1 MNRTN
6 DVVLLIAR
14 LAVAALFLPSGI
26 AKLAGLSGFA
36 AVLAS
41 KGVPFPELLALVGAL
56 AEVAGPVALLLG
68 TAPRLTAVVLVAFTI
83 VATLIS
89 HGFWDAPEA
98 ARKAQEIQ
106 FFKNLAIIGGLL
118 FYFVS
123 GPGAF
128 RVSAALFGFRSARLA
143 QAS

>member
-6 DVVLLIAR
+6 DFVLLVAR
-14 LAVAALFLPSGI
+14 LAVAALFLPSGFS
-26 AKLAGLSGFA
+26 KLFGLSGFA
-36 AVLAS
+36 AFLAG
-41 KGVPFPELLALVGAL
+41 KGVPFPEVLAFVGAA
-56 AEVAGPVALLLG
+56 AEVAGPVALVLG
-68 TAPRLTAVVLVAFTI
+68 IAPRLTAVALVAFTL

-89 HGFWDAPEA
+89 HAYWDVPEA

-106 FFKNLAIIGGLL
+106 FFKNVAIVGGLL

-128 RVSAALFGFRSARLA
+128 RLSALFGERPARLA
-143 QAS
+143 HAN